1 MGGRHS
7 GIKRERR
14 IDILTFCSPLG
25 MAVLDI
31 IRKEANKEVNKE
43 DSSLFNGTALKG
55 EKFETAEIFNMLKD
69 DLDKNKK

>member
-7 GIKRERR
+7 GIKRERK

-31 IRKEANKEVNKE
+31 IRKEANKE
-43 DSSLFNGTALKG
+43 DSSLFDDTTLKG
-55 EKFETAEIFNMLKD
+55 ERFETTQIFNMFKE
-69 DLDKNKK
+69 DLDKIKK

>member
-1 MGGRHS
+1 MSGRHS

-31 IRKEANKEVNKE
+31 IRKEANKE
-43 DSSLFNGTALKG
+43 DSSLFNDTALKG
-55 EKFETAEIFNMLKD
+55 EKFETSEIFNMLKD

>member
-7 GIKRERR
+7 GIKRECR

-31 IRKEANKEVNKE
+31 IRKEANKE

-55 EKFETAEIFNMLKD
+55 EKFEATEIFNMLKN

>member
-14 IDILTFCSPLG
+14 IDMLTFCSPLG

-31 IRKEANKEVNKE
+31 IRKEANKE
-43 DSSLFNGTALKG
+43 DSSLFDDTTLKG
-55 EKFETAEIFNMLKD
+55 ERFETTEIFSMLKD

>member
-7 GIKRERR
+7 GMKRERR

-31 IRKEANKEVNKE
+31 IRKEANKE
-43 DSSLFNGTALKG
+43 DSSILKG
-55 EKFETAEIFNMLKD
+55 EKFETTEIFNMLKD

>member
-31 IRKEANKEVNKE
+31 IRKEANKE

-55 EKFETAEIFNMLKD
+55 EKFETTEIFNMLKD

>member
-31 IRKEANKEVNKE
+31 IRKEANKE
-43 DSSLFNGTALKG
+43 DSSLFNATTLKG
-55 EKFETAEIFNMLKD
+55 EKFEATEIFDILKN

>member
-31 IRKEANKEVNKE
+31 IRKEANKE

>member
-1 MGGRHS
+1 MSGRHS

-31 IRKEANKEVNKE
+31 IRKEANKE
-43 DSSLFNGTALKG
+43 DSSLFKG
-55 EKFETAEIFNMLKD
+55 EKFETTEIFNMLKD

>member
-1 MGGRHS
+1 MSGRHS
-7 GIKRERR
+7 GMKRERG

-31 IRKEANKEVNKE
+31 IRKEANKE
-43 DSSLFNGTALKG
+43 DSSLFDGTALKG
-55 EKFETAEIFNMLKD
+55 ERFETAEIFGMLKD

>member
-1 MGGRHS
+1 MSGRHS

-31 IRKEANKEVNKE
+31 IIKEANKE

-55 EKFETAEIFNMLKD
+55 EKFETSEIFNMLKN

>member
-7 GIKRERR
+7 GNRRERR

-31 IRKEANKEVNKE
+31 IRKEANKE
-43 DSSLFNGTALKG
+43 DSSLFDGTALKG
-55 EKFETAEIFNMLKD
+55 ERFETTEIFNMLKD

>member
-1 MGGRHS
+1 MSGRHS

-14 IDILTFCSPLG
+14 IDILTFCSHLG

-31 IRKEANKEVNKE
+31 IRKEANKE
-43 DSSLFNGTALKG
+43 DSSLFNATALKG
-55 EKFETAEIFNMLKD
+55 EKFETSEIFNMLKD

>member
-7 GIKRERR
+7 GMKRERG

-31 IRKEANKEVNKE
+31 IRKEANKE
-43 DSSLFNGTALKG
+43 DSSLFNDTTLKG
-55 EKFETAEIFNMLKD
+55 EKFETSEIFNMLKN

>member
-31 IRKEANKEVNKE
+31 IRKEANKE

-55 EKFETAEIFNMLKD
+55 EKFEATEIFNMLKN

>member
-31 IRKEANKEVNKE
+31 IRKEANKE
-43 DSSLFNGTALKG
+43 DSSLFDGTALKG
-55 EKFETAEIFNMLKD
+55 EKFETSEIFNMLKN

>member
-31 IRKEANKEVNKE
+31 IRKEANKE
-43 DSSLFNGTALKG
+43 DCSILKG
-55 EKFETAEIFNMLKD
+55 EKFETTEIFNMLED

>member
-1 MGGRHS
+1 MSGRHS
-7 GIKRERR
+7 GIKRERG

-31 IRKEANKEVNKE
+31 IRKEANKE
-43 DSSLFNGTALKG
+43 DSSLFDGTDLKG
-55 EKFETAEIFNMLKD
+55 EKFETTEIFNILKD

>member
-7 GIKRERR
+7 GIKREFRR
-14 IDILTFCSPLG
+14 DILTFCSPLG

-31 IRKEANKEVNKE
+31 IRKEANKE

-55 EKFETAEIFNMLKD
+55 EKFETSEIFDMFKEE

>member
-31 IRKEANKEVNKE
+31 IRKEANKE
-43 DSSLFNGTALKG
+43 DSSILKG
-55 EKFETAEIFNMLKD
+55 EKFEATEIFNMLKN

>member
-31 IRKEANKEVNKE
+31 IRKEANKE
-43 DSSLFNGTALKG
+43 DSSLFVDTILRG
-55 EKFETAEIFNMLKD
+55 ERFETTQIFDIFKE

>member
-31 IRKEANKEVNKE
+31 IRKEVNKE

-55 EKFETAEIFNMLKD
+55 EKFETTEIFNMFKE
-69 DLDKNKK
+69 DLDKIKK

>member
-7 GIKRERR
+7 GIKREHR

-31 IRKEANKEVNKE
+31 IRKEANKE
-43 DSSLFNGTALKG
+43 DSSLFDGTALEG
-55 EKFETAEIFNMLKD
+55 ERFETTEIFNMLKD

>member
-31 IRKEANKEVNKE
+31 IRKEANKE

-55 EKFETAEIFNMLKD
+55 EKFETSEIFNMLKD

>member
-31 IRKEANKEVNKE
+31 IRKEANKE
-43 DSSLFNGTALKG
+43 DISLFDGTTLKG
-55 EKFETAEIFNMLKD
+55 ERFETTEIFNMLKD

>member
-31 IRKEANKEVNKE
+31 IRKEASKE
-43 DSSLFNGTALKG
+43 DSSILKG
-55 EKFETAEIFNMLKD
+55 EKFETTEIFNMFKD

>member
-1 MGGRHS
+1 MSGRHS

-31 IRKEANKEVNKE
+31 IRKEANKE
-43 DSSLFNGTALKG
+43 DSSLFNGTTLKG

>member
-1 MGGRHS
+1 MSGRHS
-7 GIKRERR
+7 GIKRERG

-31 IRKEANKEVNKE
+31 IRKEANKE
-43 DSSLFNGTALKG
+43 DSSLFDDTTLKG
-55 EKFETAEIFNMLKD
+55 ERFETTQIFNILKD

>member
-31 IRKEANKEVNKE
+31 IRNEANKE
-43 DSSLFNGTALKG
+43 DSSLFDDTTLKG
-55 EKFETAEIFNMLKD
+55 ERFETAEIFNMLKE
-69 DLDKNKK
+69 DLDKIKK

>member
-1 MGGRHS
+1 MSGRHS

-31 IRKEANKEVNKE
+31 IRKEANKK
-43 DSSLFNGTALKG
+43 DSSLFDGTDLKG
-55 EKFETAEIFNMLKD
+55 EKFETAEIFGILKD

>member
-1 MGGRHS
+1 MSGRHS
-7 GIKRERR
+7 GIKRERI

-31 IRKEANKEVNKE
+31 IRKEANKE
-43 DSSLFNGTALKG
+43 DSGLFNGSTLKG
-55 EKFETAEIFNMLKD
+55 EKFETSEIFNMLKE

>member
-7 GIKRERR
+7 GNRRERR

-31 IRKEANKEVNKE
+31 IRKEANKE
-43 DSSLFNGTALKG
+43 DSSLFNDTTLKG
-55 EKFETAEIFNMLKD
+55 EKFETAEMFDMLRD

>member
-1 MGGRHS
+1 MSGRHS

-31 IRKEANKEVNKE
+31 IRKEANKE
-43 DSSLFNGTALKG
+43 DSTLFDGTDLKG
-55 EKFETAEIFNMLKD
+55 EKFETAEIFGMLKD

>member
-7 GIKRERR
+7 GNKRERR
-14 IDILTFCSPLG
+14 ISILTFCSPLG

-31 IRKEANKEVNKE
+31 IRKEANKE
-43 DSSLFNGTALKG
+43 DSSLFDGTALKG
-55 EKFETAEIFNMLKD
+55 ERFETTEIFNMLKE

>member
-7 GIKRERR
+7 GIKRERG

-31 IRKEANKEVNKE
+31 IRKEANKE
-43 DSSLFNGTALKG
+43 DSSLFNDTTLKG
-55 EKFETAEIFNMLKD
+55 ENFETAEIFNTLKN

>member
-31 IRKEANKEVNKE
+31 IRKEANKE

-55 EKFETAEIFNMLKD
+55 EKFESSEIFSMLKD

>member
-1 MGGRHS
+1 MSGRHS

-14 IDILTFCSPLG
+14 IDTLTFCSPLG

-31 IRKEANKEVNKE
+31 IRKEASKE

-55 EKFETAEIFNMLKD
+55 EKFETAEIFNMFKD